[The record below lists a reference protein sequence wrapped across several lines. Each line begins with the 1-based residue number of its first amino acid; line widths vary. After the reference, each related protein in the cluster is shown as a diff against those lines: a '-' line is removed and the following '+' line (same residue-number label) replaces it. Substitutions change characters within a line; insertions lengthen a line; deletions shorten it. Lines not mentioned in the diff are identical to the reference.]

1 MSWHL
6 LFSGMGSPGWVI
18 FAVLGVGLALVLS
31 IWLLRL
37 ERRLVPRGV
46 GWGLLGLRL
55 TILGLLFLILL
66 QPLLTKRFDVEE
78 RGRVVVAVDA
88 SLSMETRDHHAS
100 LGEKLRWAQAL
111 GMLGSDETSVQIE
124 GWVLQAESGVEPDW
138 LGLGRAPENAVER
151 ASGEARRKQ
160 VYEALEELEEMPR
173 TEFVRRLLMAQPR
186 ELLRNLG
193 EVMPVDLRVFATEQR
208 ATELGELEQRL
219 ASDRRDLAPG
229 GTGAVQTLQSVLA
242 EESGGQVRSF
252 VLITDGRQT
261 IPADVVLEA
270 ERLGALG
277 IPVYSIPVGSRL
289 PPRDLSVAA
298 VESPEAVFLNDSA
311 RIRVVLG
318 TSGFEGESVEVR
330 LSVSGEVGEPL
341 QRQTVVPAGDT
352 AVVDFTV
359 PSDRAGRF
367 DYEIASAVQDGE
379 LREDNNSR
387 VVNLRVVDNKARVM
401 LLEGD
406 ARWEFRYLRNVLE
419 RDKQVQAT
427 TVLFRQPY
435 LEILNEP
442 AMESKLPAEEA
453 FRQQL
458 AVTDLLVVGDVD
470 VSEVEEGVWKLVD
483 DAVTRDGLT
492 LVVIPGR
499 RSMPAAFRSETLAGL
514 LPVSDYRQELAE
526 QYEATVQGG
535 EQSVFRLVPT
545 AEALEQPMFQLGGRV
560 GALRAAGGP
569 GSLPGH
575 PWIYSGT
582 PRPGAKLLASA
593 VRPGGGGE
601 TSPVIVHQDYGF
613 GQTVW
618 MGIDSTWRWRLRA
631 GDEWHYQFWGQL
643 IRWAARNKAA
653 AGNSDVR
660 MSITDAVI
668 GEEESA
674 EVTVRWDE
682 RVLPRLEGAVMEVV
696 AERVDGS
703 GAVMERGEGE
713 SVISARLRP
722 GVDSPERFTAR
733 MPQLG
738 EGTWRLRLQVTGTEA
753 APAETISTEVLV
765 RRQLSAEL
773 ANVSCNREFLK
784 QLSELSGGEMIE
796 PWDARRLLEL
806 VRPEEESEQKVEER
820 TLWDHWLVILLFSGL
835 LMGEWVLRKVNGL
848 P

>member
-6 LFSGMGSPGWVI
+6 LFSGAGSPGWVI
-18 FAVLGVGLALVLS
+18 FASLGVVLALVLS

-46 GWGLLGLRL
+46 GFGLLGLRL
-55 TILGLLFLILL
+55 SILSFLFLILL

-88 SLSMETRDHHAS
+88 SLSMETRDRHAS
-100 LGEKLRWAQAL
+100 LAEKLRWAQAL
-111 GMLGSDETSVQIE
+111 GMLGSDESAGQFE
-124 GWVLQAESGVEPDW
+124 GWVLQAESGAEPDW
-138 LGLGRAPENAVER
+138 LGLGRAVENAVER
-151 ASGEARRKQ
+151 ASSEARRKQ
-160 VYEALEELEEMPR
+160 VSEALEELEEMPR
-173 TEFVRRLLMAQPR
+173 TEFVRRLLLAQPR
-186 ELLRNLG
+186 EFLRNLG

-208 ATELGELEQRL
+208 ATESGGLERCL
-219 ASDRRDLAPG
+219 VGDRRDLVPD

-242 EESGGQVRSF
+242 EEAGGQVRSF

-261 IPADVVLEA
+261 LPVDLALEA

-289 PPRDLSVAA
+289 PPRDLSIAA
-298 VESPEAVFLNDSA
+298 VESPETVFLNDSA

-318 TSGFEGESVEVR
+318 TSGFEGQSVEVR
-330 LSVSGEVGEPL
+330 LGLSGGGGEVL
-341 QRQTVVPAGDT
+341 QRQSVVPAGDT

-359 PSDRAGRF
+359 PSDNAGRF
-367 DYEIASAVQDGE
+367 DYEIASDVQAGE

-406 ARWEFRYLRNVLE
+406 ARWEFRYLRNLLE

-458 AVTDLLVVGDVD
+458 ALTDLLVVGDVD
-470 VSEVEEGVWKLVD
+470 PAEVEEGVWKLVD
-483 DAVTRDGLT
+483 NAVTRDGLT

-499 RSMPAAFRSETLAGL
+499 RSMPASFRSETLTGM

-526 QYEATVQGG
+526 QYQPTVQGG
-535 EQSVFRLVPT
+535 EQSMFRLVPT
-545 AEALEQPMFQLGGRV
+545 AEAQEQPMFQLGGKL
-560 GALRAAGGP
+560 GAGEIGAGL

-582 PRPGAKLLASA
+582 PRPGAKLWVSA
-593 VRPGGGGE
+593 AWPGGGGE

-668 GEEESA
+668 GESESA

-682 RVLPRLEGAVMEVV
+682 RILPRLEGAVMEVV
-696 AERVDGS
+696 AEQLDVSGTVMKRV
-703 GAVMERGEGE
+703 EGE

-722 GVDSPERFTAR
+722 GADSPERFTAR
-733 MPQLG
+733 MPQLS
-738 EGTWRLRLQVTGTEA
+738 EGTWRLRLQVTGTDA
-753 APAETISTEVLV
+753 APAETIATEVLV

-773 ANVSCNREFLK
+773 ANVSCNRDFLT

-806 VRPEEESEQKVEER
+806 VRPEEESEEKVQER
-820 TLWDHWLVILLFSGL
+820 TLWDHWLVIVVFSGL